1 MNEVHLKSS
10 VARRWRLA
18 RACAGMS
25 LSHCRFPFPVS
36 IMARSPGCSAM
47 YSLKLCSGTVVIIII
62 ISNIISTITLTSC
75 SCSAG
80 MANLPLLS
88 VFSPR
93 RSSAHL
99 SCQDFRTMSKYF

>member
-1 MNEVHLKSS
+1 MILIASS
-10 VARRWRLA
+10 LFDIQ
-18 RACAGMS
+18 
-25 LSHCRFPFPVS
+25 L
-36 IMARSPGCSAM
+36 
-47 YSLKLCSGTVVIIII
+47 LVIIII
-62 ISNIISTITLTSC
+62 NIIITLTSC

-99 SCQDFRTMSKYF
+99 SCQYFHSVSKYF